1 MKIAIMGTGGVGGYF
16 GGLLARAG
24 NDVTF
29 IARGAHLQ
37 AIRQNGLRVESL
49 NDGDFVVHGNAVQ
62 DTSQAGF
69 QDLVLFTVKMYHNE
83 DAIDAIRPLM
93 GPSSVVL
100 TLQNGID
107 NGEQLVEAFGR
118 ERVLIGSCY
127 MEGRIKEPGVVTQGG
142 PGMASFGELE
152 PGITGRCQQLLAVF
166 QEANWRVELQEN
178 MPGMLWKKFS
188 YLAGSAA
195 VGAATRTLFGEMR
208 AIPETRAIIQGAIEE
223 ILEVGRASGAP
234 IMEDSLQWCMTS
246 LDNFPATGMSSLGKD
261 FLEGRPVELDGLTGT
276 AIDMARRYGVATP
289 INDTLYGILKPWAL
303 AIERDLARAGAG
315 NTDPE
320 PVVLG
325 PKENFI
331 D

>member
-1 MKIAIMGTGGVGGYF
+1 MKIAVMGTGGVGGYF

-24 NDVTF
+24 NEVIF
-29 IARGAHLQ
+29 VARGAHLE
-37 AIRQNGLRVESL
+37 AIRANGLKVESA
-49 NDGDFVVHGNAVQ
+49 NDGNFTVHGQAVE
-62 DTSQAGF
+62 DTSQAGV
-69 QDLVLFTVKMYHNE
+69 QELVLFTVKMYHNS
-83 DAIDAIRPLM
+83 DAIDAVQPML
-93 GPSSVVL
+93 GPDSLVL

-107 NGEQLVEAFGR
+107 NGQQLVDALGR

-127 MEGRIKEPGVVTQGG
+127 LEGRIKEPGVVTQGG
-142 PGMASFGELE
+142 PGRASFGELE
-152 PGITGRCQQLLAVF
+152 PGITERCERLLAVF
-166 QEANWRVELQEN
+166 QEANWRVDLEEN

-208 AIPETRAIIQGAIEE
+208 SIPETRAVIQGAIEE

-234 IMEDSLQWCMTS
+234 IMEDSLEWCLTS

-276 AIDMARRYGVATP
+276 AVRMGREYGVPTP

-303 AIERDLARAGAG
+303 RIEQELGQG
-315 NTDPE
+315 NSE
-320 PVVLG
+320 G
-325 PKENFI
+325 
-331 D
+331 

>member
-1 MKIAIMGTGGVGGYF
+1 MKIAVMGTGGVGGYF

-24 NDVTF
+24 NEVTF
-29 IARGAHLQ
+29 VARGAHLE
-37 AIRQNGLRVESL
+37 AIRANGLRVESV
-49 NDGDFVVHGNAVQ
+49 NDGDFTVHCNAVE
-62 DTSQAGF
+62 DTSDVGA
-69 QDLVLFTVKMYHNE
+69 QDLVLFAVKMYHNT
-83 DAIDAIRPLM
+83 DAINAVKSLL
-93 GPSSVVL
+93 GPDSIVL

-107 NGEQLVEAFGR
+107 NGQQLVDAFGR

-127 MEGRIKEPGVVTQGG
+127 LEGRIREPGVVTQGG
-142 PGMASFGELE
+142 PGRASFGELE
-152 PGITGRCQQLLAVF
+152 PGITQRCQKLLAVF
-166 QEANWRVELQEN
+166 QEANWRVELEEN

-208 AIPETRAIIQGAIEE
+208 SIPETRAIIRGAIEE

-234 IMEDSLQWCMTS
+234 IMDDSLEWCITS

-276 AIDMARRYGVATP
+276 AIRMGRKYGVPTP

-303 AIERDLARAGAG
+303 RIEMEL
-315 NTDPE
+315 NQPKPE
-320 PVVLG
+320 NKVLG

>member
-1 MKIAIMGTGGVGGYF
+1 MKIAIMGAGGVGGYF

-37 AIRQNGLRVESL
+37 AIRQNGLRVESM
-49 NDGDFVVHGNAVQ
+49 NDGDFVVHGNAVE
-62 DTSQAGF
+62 DTSRTGF
-69 QDLVLFTVKMYHNE
+69 HDLVLFTVKMYHN
-83 DAIDAIRPLM
+83 DGAIDAIRPLM
-93 GPSSVVL
+93 GPDSVVL

-107 NGEQLVEAFGR
+107 NGQQLVEAFGR

-142 PGMASFGELE
+142 PGRASFGELE
-152 PGITGRCQQLLAVF
+152 PGITERCQQLLAIF
-166 QEANWRVELQEN
+166 QEANWRVDLEEN

-208 AIPETRAIIQGAIEE
+208 TIPETRAVIQGAIEE
-223 ILEVGRASGAP
+223 ILAVGRASGAP
-234 IMEDSLQWCMTS
+234 IMEDSLEWCLTS

-261 FLEGRPVELDGLTGT
+261 FLEGRPVELDGLTGA
-276 AIDMARRYGVATP
+276 AIAMARQYGVATP

-303 AIERDLARAGAG
+303 RIEQDLARTGAE
-315 NTDPE
+315 NPAPE

>member
-1 MKIAIMGTGGVGGYF
+1 MKIAVMGTGGVGGYF

-29 IARGAHLQ
+29 VARGPHLE
-37 AIRQNGLRVESL
+37 AIKSNGLRVESA
-49 NDGDFVVHGNAVQ
+49 NDGNFTVQGNAVE
-62 DTSQAGF
+62 DTSLAGH
-69 QDLVLFTVKMYHNE
+69 QELVLFTVKMYDNSE
-83 DAIDAIRPLM
+83 AIDAVKPML
-93 GPSSVVL
+93 GPDSLVL

-107 NGEQLVEAFGR
+107 NGQQLVEALGR

-142 PGMASFGELE
+142 PGRASFGELE
-152 PGITGRCQQLLAVF
+152 PGITERCKKLLAVF
-166 QEANWRVELQEN
+166 QEANWRVDLEEN

-208 AIPETRAIIQGAIEE
+208 TIPETRAVIQGAIEE
-223 ILEVGRASGAP
+223 ILEVGRASGAL
-234 IMEDSLQWCMTS
+234 IMEDSLEWCLTS

-276 AIDMARRYGVATP
+276 AVRMGREYGVPTP

-303 AIERDLARAGAG
+303 RIEREL
-315 NTDPE
+315 NQPVPE
-320 PVVLG
+320 NLVLG
-325 PKENFI
+325 PKENYI